1 VEQLSNLELELWT
14 QVNLM
19 IFYQIYF
26 LPKYKIVKL
35 KKKNKNKN
43 KKESRRVSL
52 VAQRALSFFF
62 KKIKNKN

>member
-35 KKKNKNKN
+35 KKKAKRSLGEWVWWPSVPEPSL
-43 KKESRRVSL
+43 KK
-52 VAQRALSFFF
+52 
-62 KKIKNKN
+62 